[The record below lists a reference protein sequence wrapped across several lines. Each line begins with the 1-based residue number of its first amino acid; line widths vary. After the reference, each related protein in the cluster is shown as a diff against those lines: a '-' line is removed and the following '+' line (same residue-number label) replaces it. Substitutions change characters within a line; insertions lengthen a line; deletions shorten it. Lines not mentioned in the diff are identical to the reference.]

1 MASGDKI
8 REGLVIESLER
19 LNTSAN
25 GNPRFRVTFT
35 NGTVAETQSDA
46 ALNYGIENREFRDVP
61 LKVTF
66 TRAGKISYAV
76 PQQ

>member
-8 REGLVIESLER
+8 REGLVIEHMER
-19 LNTSAN
+19 LNTSAS
-25 GNPRFRVTFT
+25 GNPRFRVWFT
-35 NGTVAETQSDA
+35 DGTVADTQSDA
-46 ALNYGIENREFRDVP
+46 ALNYGIENREYQGVP

-76 PQQ
+76 PQ

>member
-19 LNTSAN
+19 LRLSSN
-25 GNPRFRVTFT
+25 GNPRFRVHFT
-35 NGTVAETQSDA
+35 DGTVADTQSDA
-46 ALNYGIENREFRDVP
+46 SLNYGIENREYQGVP

-66 TRAGKISYAV
+66 TRAGKVSYAV
-76 PQQ
+76 PQ